1 MFGVLWGLILA
12 AVLVSP
18 ALAEEKVDCSNAM
31 TQLEMTTCANLDW
44 QQADEELNAAYKA
57 AMAKMRETDE
67 FLPEDQR
74 GAAETLRE
82 AQRAWI
88 PYRDKACDAYGF
100 QARGGTMEPMLVYGC
115 RAQLTEQRT
124 KELEELT
131 EGLGN

>member
-1 MFGVLWGLILA
+1 MFGVLWGLILV

-18 ALAEEKVDCSNAM
+18 ALAEEKVDCNNAM

-44 QQADEELNAAYKA
+44 QQADEELNVAYKA
-57 AMAKMRETDE
+57 AMSKMRETDE